1 MDEGK
6 SMTAKEKYIEFA
18 QEHKEV
24 CIYDSPWWLDTV
36 CGGGYWDVVLTEEN
50 NRVTGALCFFVKHKF
65 GLE

>member
-36 CGGGYWDVVLTEEN
+36 CGGG
-50 NRVTGALCFFVKHKF
+50 TGMLFLQKRII
-65 GLE
+65 G